1 MDMNMFQSGHRRYG
15 QKKGDGDTSVT
26 GLEEDNWRYV
36 EEALSMT
43 PLKPVLD
50 AEPSYEGIPQGLHD
64 PAQPRWRDCDVSTLW
79 ILVCFCG
86 LLRTYIR
93 T

>member
-36 EEALSMT
+36 EDALSMT

-64 PAQPRWRDCDVSTLW
+64 PAQPLWRDCDVRRYGYWS
-79 ILVCFCG
+79 VFCG
-86 LLRTYIR
+86 FLRTYVR

>member
-50 AEPSYEGIPQGLHD
+50 AEPVMKVFL
-64 PAQPRWRDCDVSTLW
+64 RDCM
-79 ILVCFCG
+79 ILPSHAGV
-86 LLRTYIR
+86 TVM
-93 T
+93 